1 MWYEVLQSDLI
12 LINYMKR
19 GERISIVQ
27 KNKIEDPEIY
37 IHYYEA
43 SLSEC
48 RSLAICESRS
58 LVPLHEEPRDTK
70 IRGKNGEI
78 SNAQCIKTK
87 KLILKDLNFKRRK
100 K

>member
-1 MWYEVLQSDLI
+1 MPNIPFVTQNTCVRL
-12 LINYMKR
+12 
-19 GERISIVQ
+19 
-27 KNKIEDPEIY
+27 
-37 IHYYEA
+37 
-43 SLSEC
+43 
-48 RSLAICESRS
+48 
-58 LVPLHEEPRDTK
+58 PRDTK

>member
-1 MWYEVLQSDLI
+1 MYTKKD
-12 LINYMKR
+12 
-19 GERISIVQ
+19 
-27 KNKIEDPEIY
+27 IY
-37 IHYYEA
+37 TFMPQNA
-43 SLSEC
+43 RAL
-48 RSLAICESRS
+48 L
-58 LVPLHEEPRDTK
+58 PRDTK

>member
-1 MWYEVLQSDLI
+1 MSVLGQRI
-12 LINYMKR
+12 LLPY
-19 GERISIVQ
+19 
-27 KNKIEDPEIY
+27 
-37 IHYYEA
+37 
-43 SLSEC
+43 
-48 RSLAICESRS
+48 
-58 LVPLHEEPRDTK
+58 VPLHEEPRDTK

>member
-1 MWYEVLQSDLI
+1 MVIPIITQD
-12 LINYMKR
+12 
-19 GERISIVQ
+19 VCT
-27 KNKIEDPEIY
+27 
-37 IHYYEA
+37 
-43 SLSEC
+43 LS
-48 RSLAICESRS
+48 
-58 LVPLHEEPRDTK
+58 PRDTK